1 MREIR
6 IMNRSGSGSEGDMVF
21 IIMNKKERME
31 QI

>member
-6 IMNRSGSGSEGDMVF
+6 IRNRSGSEGDMVF
-21 IIMNKKERME
+21 IIMNKKKRME

>member
-6 IMNRSGSGSEGDMVF
+6 IRNRSGSEGDMVF